1 MTTFNPFSP
10 EFKADPY
17 PVYAELRE
25 QGVVRSEPMGL
36 YAVSRYDDVSFV
48 LKNPRLFSSAAMG
61 AATMMGGG
69 QEAMRAPT
77 VINSD
82 PPDHARLRNLV
93 NRAFTPRMVAD
104 MEPRIREL
112 TVGLLERVVK
122 AGNLDLANDLA
133 IPLPV
138 MVIAEILGIESERH
152 EDFKR
157 WSDDV
162 VLLMSGSVDEL
173 EREALRSDL
182 EAMSAYFQ
190 EIIDARRN
198 EPRSDLIS
206 MLVRAESED
215 QSLTPAEVISFTG
228 LLLIAGNETT
238 TNLITNATLALLDHP
253 AEMEKLRTDR
263 SLIANMV
270 EEALRYDAPVQ
281 FLFRTAVQDVEVAGT
296 TIPQGSIVLPLYAS
310 GNRDERRYPD
320 PDRFDITRNAQGHLA
335 FGLGIHFCLG
345 APLARL
351 EARVAFEELIERFPD
366 LHRTA
371 AEFER
376 VDSPFLRGIKRMPLA
391 FTASATEP
399 TRVA

>member
-1 MTTFNPFSP
+1 MTPFNPFSA

-17 PVYAELRE
+17 PFYADLRRE
-25 QGVVRSEPMGL
+25 QPVARTEPLGF

-48 LKNPRLFSSAAMG
+48 LKSPHLFSSAAMG
-61 AATMMGGG
+61 AATMIGGG
-69 QEAMRAPT
+69 ADTVRTAT

-82 PPDHARLRNLV
+82 PPDHTRLRNLV
-93 NRAFTPRMVAD
+93 NRAFTPRMVAE

-112 TVGLLERVVK
+112 TAELLDRVAP
-122 AGNLDLANDLA
+122 AGEMDLTRDLA

-138 MVIAEILGIESERH
+138 IVIAEILGVEAERY

-162 VLLMSGSVDEL
+162 VLLMSGSVSES
-173 EREALRSDL
+173 EREALRADL
-182 EAMSAYFQ
+182 EALSAYFQ
-190 EIIDARRN
+190 EIIVARRN
-198 EPRSDLIS
+198 EPRNDLIS

-215 QSLTPAEVISFTG
+215 QSLTPEEVMSFTG

-238 TNLITNATLALLDHP
+238 TNLITNGTLALLENP
-253 AEMEKLRTDR
+253 GELEKVRTNR
-263 SLIANMV
+263 SLITNMV

-281 FLFRTAVQDVEVAGT
+281 FLFRTAAQDVDLADT

-320 PDRFDITRNAQGHLA
+320 PDRFDVSRNAQGHLA

-351 EARVAFEELIERFPD
+351 EARVAFEELIGRFPSLRRSD
-366 LHRTA
+366 
-371 AEFER
+371 EPFER
-376 VDSPFLRGIKRMPLA
+376 VDSPFLRGIKRFPLA
-391 FTASATEP
+391 FNPVPEGA
-399 TRVA
+399 VA

>member
-1 MTTFNPFSP
+1 MTPFNPFSA

-17 PVYAELRE
+17 AAYAELRRD
-25 QGVVRSEPMGL
+25 QPVARTEPLGF

-48 LKNPRLFSSAAMG
+48 LKNPQLFSSAAMG
-61 AATMMGGG
+61 AAAMLGGG
-69 QEAMRAPT
+69 QGMMRSAT

-82 PPDHARLRNLV
+82 PPDHTRLRNLV
-93 NRAFTPRMVAD
+93 NRAFTPRMIAE

-112 TVGLLERVVK
+112 TAELLDRVGSSGEM
-122 AGNLDLANDLA
+122 DLTRDLA

-138 MVIAEILGIESERH
+138 IVIAEILGVESERY

-162 VLLMSGSVDEL
+162 VLMMSGSVDEA
-173 EREALRSDL
+173 EREVLRADL
-182 EAMSAYFQ
+182 EALSAYFQ
-190 EIIDARRN
+190 EIIDARRK
-198 EPRSDLIS
+198 EPRDDLIS
-206 MLVRAESED
+206 TLVRAESED
-215 QSLTPAEVISFTG
+215 QSLTPDEVMAFTG

-238 TNLITNATLALLDHP
+238 TNLITNGTLALLEHP
-253 AEMEKLRTDR
+253 GELVKVQDDR
-263 SLIANMV
+263 SLVPNMV

-296 TIPQGSIVLPLYAS
+296 TVPQGSIVLPLYAS
-310 GNRDERRYPD
+310 ANRDERRYPD
-320 PDRFDITRNAQGHLA
+320 PDRFDVTRNAQGHLA

-366 LHRTA
+366 LHRTS
-371 AEFER
+371 EPLER
-376 VDSPFLRGIKRMPLA
+376 VDSPLLRGIKRFPLA
-391 FTASATEP
+391 FESVSAGV
-399 TRVA
+399 RV